1 LEKKNRLIIF
11 SFIIVI
17 MILISVSGMLFQIYL
32 GNKSKIDGSYVQITQ
47 KTWNKSVSTEIL
59 GNSSYGMVVKQ
70 GPYGNKDS
78 SVKIAYIVGVHPL
91 EFNSH
96 RAVVESIKNHD
107 KSLKYCYYIYKII
120 VARDAKDYDKG
131 RMNGQL
137 LALKYVVPNIKNQY
151 FDLAIDVHSNRG
163 NYNETRF
170 VFAPVDRSTS
180 KSIALKV
187 ENQIQWLVYYLPT
200 NEMSPSSPKYVT
212 IPLINAGIP
221 AIVYE
226 TYKYEDYQITEE
238 HADEFVRIIDN
249 MKL

>member
-1 LEKKNRLIIF
+1 
-11 SFIIVI
+11 
-17 MILISVSGMLFQIYL
+17 MILISVSGMLFQIYM

-47 KTWNKSVSTEIL
+47 KTWNKSFSTEVL

-78 SVKIAYIVGVHPL
+78 AVEIAYIVGVHPL

-96 RAVVESIKNHD
+96 RAIVESIKNHK

-120 VARDAKDYDKG
+120 VTRDAKDYDRG

-137 LALKYVVPNIKNQY
+137 LALKYVVPNIKNQD

-170 VFAPVDRSTS
+170 VFSPVERSTS
-180 KSIALKV
+180 ESIALNM
-187 ENQIQWLVYYLPT
+187 EGEIQWLVYYIPPK
-200 NEMSPSSPKYVT
+200 EMNPSSPKYVT

-238 HADEFVRIIDN
+238 HADEFVLNVDN